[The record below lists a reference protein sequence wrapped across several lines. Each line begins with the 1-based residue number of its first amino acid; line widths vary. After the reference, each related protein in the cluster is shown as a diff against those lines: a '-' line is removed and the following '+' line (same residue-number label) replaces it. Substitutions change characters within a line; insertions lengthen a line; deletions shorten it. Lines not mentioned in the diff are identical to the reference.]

1 VTKQRFFCDSCG
13 TEVSR
18 TAERCPECGRIFTSV
33 RCPRCGHTGGLSDF
47 RRGCPDCGWIDES
60 ASEPVQA
67 APAVPVVPA
76 APLAPWVWAAAIL
89 ALLASLSA
97 LWLALR

>member
-1 VTKQRFFCDSCG
+1 MTKQRFFCDSCG
-13 TEVSR
+13 TEVAK

-33 RCPRCGHTGGLSDF
+33 RCPRCGHTGSLADF
-47 RRGCPDCGWIDES
+47 RRGCPDCGWIDE
-60 ASEPVQA
+60 A
-67 APAVPVVPA
+67 AQEAPPPAKPVVPA

-97 LWLALR
+97 LYLVLR